1 MTEDR
6 ADSDRRASHIDKAIQ
21 LMAAV
26 AAGDAGIHEIAPPA
40 EIVAGLREQG
50 IDSLEV
56 LIEAVARM
64 ARQSSR
70 SKSEAQPLDIRMFD
84 QSTPKELVETISH
97 TAPKVP
103 FILNGETYDPKD
115 IKRFDGKELHFLATP
130 SQNEL
135 IAFDDRKT
143 ISRFWEVSYVASLLN
158 MPAGRLAP
166 QPLSTLAAGP
176 ERYGP
181 FIAWP
186 DCDDGPGAYFYSDS
200 GAEDWGDELHCP
212 PNRGYPRLSQV
223 SRGLFGTSDW
233 NDCISACQGRDVN
246 VIALYEHSN
255 WQGRTYTG
263 WNQSSLDYLGWNDLA
278 SGCACW

>member
-26 AAGDAGIHEIAPPA
+26 AAGDAGSHEITPPA

-56 LIEAVARM
+56 LIETLARV
-64 ARQSSR
+64 ARQSGR
-70 SKSEAQPLDIRMFD
+70 SKSKAQPLDIRMFD
-84 QSTPKELVETISH
+84 QSTPKELVEAISY

-103 FILNGETYDPKD
+103 FILNGEMYDPGD
-115 IKRFDGKELHFLATP
+115 IKRFDGQELHFLATP
-130 SQNEL
+130 GHNEL
-135 IAFDDRKT
+135 IVFDDRKT
-143 ISRFWEVSYVASLLN
+143 IARFWEVTYVASLAN
-158 MPAGRLAP
+158 IPFGRLAP
-166 QPLSTLAAGP
+166 QSLSTLVAGP

-186 DCDDGPGAYFYSDS
+186 DCDDGAGAYFYSDS
-200 GAEDWGDELHCP
+200 GGEGWGDELHIA
-212 PNRGYPRLSQV
+212 PNRGYPRLSRV
-223 SRGLFGTSDW
+223 SRGFLGTGDW
-233 NDCISACQGRDVN
+233 NDCISACQGRD
-246 VIALYEHSN
+246 ISLIGLYEHIN